1 MKVILSVP
9 DEDYFER
16 TWCRLFWAYLMKV
29 ILSVPDEGYFE
40 RTWWRLFWAYLMKV
54 ILSVPD
60 EGYFEC
66 TWWRLFWAYLMMVIL
81 SVPDD
86 GYFERTWWW
95 LFQKTSCTL
104 HLIYLP
110 HEQHNRRLYN
120 LNVMS
125 RRFGIIFPFRGDC
138 VGEYLI
144 WSIDYF
150 VYAFHA
156 LYIVYLIIVN
166 VSSNRKKYIYIIVTW
181 MHSFHLIF
189 LWFMYQNVH
198 NS

>member
-1 MKVILSVP
+1 
-9 DEDYFER
+9 
-16 TWCRLFWAYLMKV
+16 MKV

-40 RTWWRLFWAYLMKV
+40 RTWWW
-54 ILSVPD
+54 
-60 EGYFEC
+60 
-66 TWWRLFWAYLMMVIL
+66 LFWAYLMMVIL

-156 LYIVYLIIVN
+156 LYIVYLIIWNLLVRSETQFN
-166 VSSNRKKYIYIIVTW
+166 KIP
-181 MHSFHLIF
+181 HF
-189 LWFMYQNVH
+189 LNNSKIKYQNRRKSQ
-198 NS
+198 NIYL